1 MRHLTLF
8 SQGVF
13 EIQVYFTYTT
23 RSGLAVSDPS
33 DNSSGQT
40 GRRRPLQCPQL
51 ETSGHG
57 ALRTEHVPSLL
68 SHLPPATQGQV
79 EARPL
84 VPLGLLKGLPL
95 WGTKGPCHLS
105 PVAPSPG
112 ENAPLTPR
120 LFTVF
125 SAAPPCEFVQS
136 ESIRRPSQALGIG
149 GKCGSRPWG
158 ARSQGSFS
166 PHLPPHP
173 TPEPSSFF
181 LSCIFFLPLPGLT
194 PDQPPLT
201 SHSTLGLVSIS
212 EFGLVPPHP
221 GEVSEVYESLAS
233 RIAGWQR

>member
-1 MRHLTLF
+1 M
-8 SQGVF
+8 
-13 EIQVYFTYTT
+13 TT
-23 RSGLAVSDPS
+23 AAARQDEGDLCSA
-33 DNSSGQT
+33 
-40 GRRRPLQCPQL
+40 RRAGPQL
-51 ETSGHG
+51 ETAGHG

-125 SAAPPCEFVQS
+125 SAAPRCEFVQS

-149 GKCGSRPWG
+149 GKRGSRPWG

-166 PHLPPHP
+166 P
-173 TPEPSSFF
+173 
-181 LSCIFFLPLPGLT
+181 
-194 PDQPPLT
+194 
-201 SHSTLGLVSIS
+201 TLGLVSIS
-212 EFGLVPPHP
+212 EFGLVPPHS